1 MKHLALLFTIALLT
15 FLPACGGGGGDAVT
29 VITGLARTAGCTAD
43 GIEAYAAVAEA
54 VEDELQKTP
63 VPAVLNVNVV
73 VQGKTVNLSGAINQ
87 AAGDLSDGLTVGDAA
102 EVIITSLTVDGV
114 VTGSGNLVFNFEN
127 ATRVILVGSM
137 QLADGTCSVNIS
149 NLNLLS
155 DPTVDGYPTG
165 VAEFTT
171 EAADDTLSGIIEPD
185 GDAVANVTAFL
196 NEGAALNFTIDL
208 DTFDVDL
215 R

>member
-1 MKHLALLFTIALLT
+1 MKHVALLAFGLLSI
-15 FLPACGGGGGDAVT
+15 LPACGSGGGDAVA

-43 GIEAYAAVAEA
+43 GIEAYAAVVEA
-54 VEDELQKTP
+54 LQDELQKSP

-73 VQGKTVNLSGAINQ
+73 VDGMTVNLSGAINT

-114 VTGSGNLVFNFEN
+114 VTGSGNLVFNFEA
-127 ATRVILVGSM
+127 ATRLILVGSM

-165 VAEFTT
+165 IAEFTT
-171 EAADDTLSGIIEPD
+171 ESADDTLSGFIEPD
-185 GDAVANVTAFL
+185 GDAVAAITASL
-196 NEGAALNFTIDL
+196 NDGLALDFTINL
-208 DTFDVDL
+208 DTFNVTL
-215 R
+215 P